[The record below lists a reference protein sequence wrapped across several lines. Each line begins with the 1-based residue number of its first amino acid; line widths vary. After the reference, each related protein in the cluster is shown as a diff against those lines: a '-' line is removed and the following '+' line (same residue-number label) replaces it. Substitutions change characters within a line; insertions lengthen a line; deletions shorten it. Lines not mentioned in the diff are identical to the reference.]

1 MSIPLKYGTKVRIR
15 ICPPGDLHL
24 RFPDTR
30 MFLKGQDLSTLF
42 HLWLERIARALVD
55 FIAVQVAGVL
65 VLALVGVRG
74 ASEIVLTHYYFHT
87 FLPISLV
94 FPFAHSF
101 FGLYTKLR
109 GYTVGYKLRRAA
121 LSASIATLL
130 VIFVSFM
137 MSRSQLPRFAAL
149 LFGLAAVGAAVGVR
163 WMKDWLF
170 HRESEGALNLSAAP
184 SISSDFNTTL
194 VVGGAGY
201 IGSMVVEKLL
211 ARGCNVRLLDNL
223 VYGARSIEPFLSNP
237 KLELIQGD
245 CRNIQDV
252 VRAMS
257 SVRNVIHLAAIVGD
271 PACAED
277 DANALQIN
285 YAATRMLLEIA
296 KGCGI
301 ERFLFAS
308 SCSVYGASDSFMDEN
323 SETVPLSLYAET
335 KLHSERVLLDA
346 ASRSFHPTILRFATV
361 FGLGFRPRFDLVVNL
376 LTARAI
382 QDRLITIYNGSQW
395 RPFIHVSD
403 VAAAVVESLS
413 APVESVSCEIF
424 NVGDERLNFTLA
436 DVADK
441 IRAHIP
447 QTRVQYVEN
456 DDRRNYR
463 VSFEKIRHCIGFTA
477 ERSIEAGILE
487 IKHAFDRGEILD
499 YRDPFYSNVSFLKE
513 RGHVH
518 AKSELDVKVM
528 AAFAGAGSRAV
539 TPISV
544 AKPSRP
550 SPFTHLPRDP
560 EIATS
565 DSPAY

>member
-1 MSIPLKYGTKVRIR
+1 MST
-15 ICPPGDLHL
+15 H
-24 RFPDTR
+24 
-30 MFLKGQDLSTLF
+30 F
-42 HLWLERIARALVD
+42 HLWLERIARAFVD
-55 FIAVQVAGVL
+55 FVAVQVAGVF
-65 VLALVGVRG
+65 VLAVVGMRG
-74 ASEIVLTHYYFHT
+74 ATPPSDVALTHYYFRT

-94 FPFAHSF
+94 FPFVYSL

-109 GYTVGYKLRRAA
+109 GYTIGYKLRRAA

-137 MSRSQLPRFAAL
+137 MSRSQLPRSAAL
-149 LFGLAAVGAAVGVR
+149 LFGLAAVAAAVGVR

-170 HRESEGALNLSAAP
+170 HRESQSAPYLSSVPVAT
-184 SISSDFNTTL
+184 SNSNTTL

-201 IGSMVVEKLL
+201 IGSLVVDKLL
-211 ARGCNVRLLDNL
+211 ARGHNVRLLDNL

-237 KLELIQGD
+237 RLQLIQGD

-257 SVRNVIHLAAIVGD
+257 DVENVIHLAAIVGD
-271 PACAED
+271 PACVED

-285 YAATRMLLEIA
+285 YAATRMMLEIA
-296 KGCGI
+296 KGHGI

-308 SCSVYGASDSFMDEN
+308 SCSVYGASDSLMDEN

-346 ASRSFHPTILRFATV
+346 ASRSFHPTILRFSTV

-382 QDRLITIYNGSQW
+382 QERLITIYNGDQW

-403 VAAAVVESLS
+403 VAAAVVEAVS
-413 APVESVSCEIF
+413 APVEAVSGEIF

-436 DVADK
+436 SVAEK
-441 IRAHIP
+441 IRALIT
-447 QTRVQYVEN
+447 QTRVQHVEN

-463 VSFEKIRHCIGFTA
+463 VSFEKIRNCLGFSA
-477 ERSIEAGILE
+477 KLSVEDGILE
-487 IKHAFDRGEILD
+487 IKSAFERGEILD

-528 AAFAGAGSRAV
+528 AAFAGAGSRTVAP
-539 TPISV
+539 TSA
-544 AKPSRP
+544 AKPSRSSSFP
-550 SPFTHLPRDP
+550 QIPRDP

-565 DSPAY
+565 DSPAF